1 MLKELWM
8 ILLALAFICFTLAVL
23 LSFIWGIPDL
33 LDELSGRKAKRQ
45 IKVLHDINANTGM
58 FGELSTDEIYSS
70 IPSYSFLD
78 EELSNMDSNIT
89 GGLSSNSTGSSSDDD
104 VATSELSEKSNL
116 SDEVGTSLLE
126 TEAATS
132 FLNDDDVTG
141 FIDDNQSSYLK
152 ITILE
157 EQSSL

>member
-1 MLKELWM
+1 
-8 ILLALAFICFTLAVL
+8 
-23 LSFIWGIPDL
+23 
-33 LDELSGRKAKRQ
+33 
-45 IKVLHDINANTGM
+45 M